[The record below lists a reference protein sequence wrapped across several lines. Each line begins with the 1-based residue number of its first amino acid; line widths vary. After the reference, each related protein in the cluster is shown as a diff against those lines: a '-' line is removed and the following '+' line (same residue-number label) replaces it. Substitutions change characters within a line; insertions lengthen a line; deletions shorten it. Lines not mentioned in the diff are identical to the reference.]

1 MPGLLPV
8 FFLVDRLQRRYFPNI
23 GSCSSTHQIGGL
35 GVILVTGAAGTIGRP
50 LIDVLVNEGAE
61 VRAVIRGPGPASL
74 PEGVQAVGAA
84 LSYPETVAPWLEGVT
99 ALCLHPRAG
108 GLAAGRLL
116 ALARERG
123 CSGWQ
128 RCRRQT
134 STIPGAVSRAGAAG
148 DWRHAGQ
155 FLLSRGSE
163 GGA

>member
-1 MPGLLPV
+1 
-8 FFLVDRLQRRYFPNI
+8 
-23 GSCSSTHQIGGL
+23 
-35 GVILVTGAAGTIGRP
+35 VILVTGAAGTIGRP

-61 VRAVIRGPGPASL
+61 VGAVIRGTGPASL
-74 PEGVQAVGAA
+74 PEGVKAVAA
-84 LSYPETVAPWLEGVT
+84 DLSYPETVAPWLEGVT
-99 ALCLHPRAG
+99 ALFLHPRAD

-116 ALARERG
+116 GLARERG

-163 GGA
+163 GGARE